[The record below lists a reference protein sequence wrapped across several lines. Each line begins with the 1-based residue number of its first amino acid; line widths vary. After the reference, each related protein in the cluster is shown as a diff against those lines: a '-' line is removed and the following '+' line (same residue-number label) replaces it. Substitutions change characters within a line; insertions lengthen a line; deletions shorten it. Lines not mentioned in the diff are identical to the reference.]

1 MKVVTPVVGKTRDCC
16 LLASNDDTGP
26 VGGVLPRDLIE
37 FVGGLYKFTARPA
50 SDAGPL
56 YQFTRLRREF
66 CQRSRKGKASPFY
79 QIVIGPDG
87 DALLAQNTDLADL
100 IMTDYLARLDKG
112 LGFRF
117 GQANLARSYLSILV
131 VEFDAAFV
139 ERFSLFEAIE
149 QLTSEAIKGDGRRHK
164 LKRLAFGTDALPDPT
179 GASAVAQFI
188 LRDLLIERRAGEPF
202 ERNRFFSRAPL
213 RTNEHI
219 RLLEQI
225 ELAAIG

>member
-1 MKVVTPVVGKTRDCC
+1 MKVVTPVVGTAVV
-16 LLASNDDTGP
+16 LASNDDTGP

-56 YQFTRLRREF
+56 YQFTAGEF
-66 CQRSRKGKASPFY
+66 VTAEGKAPIH